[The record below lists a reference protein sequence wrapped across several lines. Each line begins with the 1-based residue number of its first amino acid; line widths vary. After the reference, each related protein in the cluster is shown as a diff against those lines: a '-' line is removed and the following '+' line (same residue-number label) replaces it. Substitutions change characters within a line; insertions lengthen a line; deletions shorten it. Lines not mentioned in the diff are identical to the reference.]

1 MGRPRRYDEDTLL
14 DAAQELFW
22 ARGYDRTS
30 MEDVA
35 VASGVGTSSLYAAY
49 SSKLGLFLCVFHRY
63 CEGRVDFM
71 VEATAAPSPDLEAA
85 AAQFLQRV
93 VDECG
98 SAEDRRGCL
107 MLNSIVELSERFPE
121 VLETATA
128 TTARM
133 EDVLT
138 AKFVRTA
145 QATGIELG
153 ESDAREHAERTV
165 LASQGLIQLSRLH
178 VPRER
183 LALLAER
190 AAVARAS

>member
-1 MGRPRRYDEDTLL
+1 
-14 DAAQELFW
+14 
-22 ARGYDRTS
+22 

-35 VASGVGTSSLYAAY
+35 GASGVGTSSLYAAY
-49 SSKLGLFLCVFHRY
+49 SSKLGLFLCVFRRY
-63 CEGRVDFM
+63 CEGRVEF
-71 VEATAAPSPDLEAA
+71 VSEATAALSPDLEAA

-107 MLNSIVELSERFPE
+107 MLNSIVELSERFPD

-128 TTARM
+128 TTTRM

-145 QATGIELG
+145 RATGIELG
-153 ESDAREHAERTV
+153 ERDAREHAERTV